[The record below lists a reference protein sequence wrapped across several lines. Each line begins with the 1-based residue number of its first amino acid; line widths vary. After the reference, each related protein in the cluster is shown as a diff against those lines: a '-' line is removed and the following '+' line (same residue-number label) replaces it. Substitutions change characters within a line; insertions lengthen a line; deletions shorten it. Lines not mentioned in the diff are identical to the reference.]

1 MKRIS
6 LWLCLLL
13 GTLTPALA
21 QVTVEVTQEQDE
33 FLPGE
38 AIPTAVRI
46 TNRSGQT
53 LPLGAEDDWLTFLVE
68 SHDREIVPKTG
79 DVPVKGE
86 FFLPSS
92 KVATKHVDLAPYF
105 SATLPGAYSVTATVR
120 IKGWNTEFTSPPRKF
135 DVIEGAK
142 LFEQEVG
149 IPEAPGSTNTS
160 PEIRKYILQQ
170 AHYLKSQLR
179 LYLRVT
185 DGSGGKVFRVFPVG
199 PMVSFGRPE
208 PQVDRFS
215 NLHLLYQDK
224 PRSFDYTV
232 FNPDGRVVCH
242 QTYDYLTTRPRLQPD
257 GDGRVMVVGGTRR
270 VTADDVPPPTL
281 EELSGDKPPAP
292 APPAQAKPAKP

>member
-1 MKRIS
+1 MKQIS
-6 LWLCLLL
+6 LWLGFLLAA
-13 GTLTPALA
+13 LTPALA
-21 QVTVEVTQEQDE
+21 QVSVEVTQDQDQ

-46 TNRSGQT
+46 TNHSGQ
-53 LPLGAEDDWLTFLVE
+53 PLHLGEDEDWLTFSVE
-68 SHDREIVPKTG
+68 SQDRSIVPKIAE
-79 DVPVKGE
+79 VPVKGE
-86 FFLPSS
+86 FLLPSS
-92 KVATKHVDLAPYF
+92 KAASKHVDLAPYF
-105 SATLPGAYSVTATVR
+105 SASLPGAYTITATVR
-120 IKGWNTEFTSPPRKF
+120 IKGWNNEFTSRPKKF

-149 IPEAPGSTNTS
+149 IPEAPGSTNGS

-185 DGSGGKVFRVFPVG
+185 DSSGGRTFRVFPVG

-208 PQVDRFS
+208 PQVDRDS

-232 FNPDGRVVCH
+232 FNPDGKVIRH
-242 QTYDYLTTRPRLQPD
+242 QTYDYLTTRPRLKPD
-257 GDGRVMVVGGTRR
+257 GDGRVSVLGGTRR
-270 VTADDVPPPTL
+270 ITANDVPAPTP
-281 EELSGDKPPAP
+281 EELLGEKPGAP
-292 APPAQAKPAKP
+292 VPPIEIKPSKP